1 MWEWRLV
8 ALNSSYYRRL
18 NSKRKIEGKK
28 NQKSDPWTKHTT
40 IDNVNLCSLALSLG
54 TTSNSDPKIP
64 IRNNK
69 FTRKEINQWNSK
81 PLWEFESV
89 KSMNEQSEHS

>member
-1 MWEWRLV
+1 MTFGSPQFKLLQEAQLKKK
-8 ALNSSYYRRL
+8 N
-18 NSKRKIEGKK
+18 KRKK

-64 IRNNK
+64 IRHNK
-69 FTRKEINQWNSK
+69 FMRKEINQ
-81 PLWEFESV
+81 
-89 KSMNEQSEHS
+89 